1 MRQTEITQK
10 EKKRTSNIKFCQIK
24 PLKKNLFI
32 QNFIT
37 KYFFK
42 IFINNYGV
50 IIRISKLNI
59 KNKIFKHN
67 I

>member
-10 EKKRTSNIKFCQIK
+10 EKIRTSNIKFCQIK
-24 PLKKNLFI
+24 SLQKKPFI

-42 IFINNYGV
+42 ILINNYGV

>member
-1 MRQTEITQK
+1 MRQTKTTPK
-10 EKKRTSNIKFCQIK
+10 EKNKNKQHKILSNKITT
-24 PLKKNLFI
+24 KKNLFI

-37 KYFFK
+37 KYFLK
-42 IFINNYGV
+42 ILINNYRV

-59 KNKIFKHN
+59 N